1 MVSNAGL
8 LRLSHLCH
16 EQKHAVGSS
25 LGGGEDWT
33 ELRVLPLK
41 WEGMLLHGIKATGC
55 LKKRFWG
62 CKTLIGS
69 TDKSQVFF
77 WKNQKWTQKTLR
89 FAQNWP
95 EAASPLELKVLLPWQ
110 QIFISKRVPLKSA
123 TSSFDP
129 DSPRDK
135 FSVCDCEN
143 KCGGIDT
150 LGLRLMHF
158 CLRNLPPLA
167 TPSLRRILMPGM
179 MGELAW
185 GSELHSL
192 LMSAPL

>member
-1 MVSNAGL
+1 MVSKIQTPVRGFWDV
-8 LRLSHLCH
+8 
-16 EQKHAVGSS
+16 K
-25 LGGGEDWT
+25 
-33 ELRVLPLK
+33 PL
-41 WEGMLLHGIKATGC
+41 WLAQLIKVRKISYEMDT
-55 LKKRFWG
+55 
-62 CKTLIGS
+62 
-69 TDKSQVFF
+69 
-77 WKNQKWTQKTLR
+77 KTLR

-95 EAASPLELKVLLPWQ
+95 EAASPLEIKVLLPWQ

-143 KCGGIDT
+143 KCGSIDT

-192 LMSAPL
+192 LMSAPLWWSTI